1 MKIAFDAKR
10 ITHNATGLG
19 NYGRFVVN
27 SLNKFHPENNYNL
40 YSPKPGN
47 AACRSQINSPGNLKF
62 MYPSGNIYSSFPL
75 LWRSY
80 YLTQRLL
87 RDKVDLFHG
96 LSNELPICIEKS
108 GIPSVVTIHDLIF
121 NRHPEYYKFL
131 DRKIYNFKFK
141 RACLHANR
149 IIAVSETTKKEIIAA
164 YKIPE
169 SKIEV
174 IYQGCHPTFGTRI
187 DQQTRDN
194 VMNSFN
200 IARPYI
206 LYVGSIEA
214 RKNLLLIVKAMKH
227 LNADITLVA
236 VGKRTPYTEVVEAF
250 IKENQL
256 QNRVKILHNVSSAEL
271 PALFQSASV
280 FVYPSFFEG
289 FGIPILEALTSGIPV
304 IAATGSCL
312 EEAGGNDSLYVDP
325 NNHIQLASYINQVI
339 SNRQLAY
346 NMIEKGKVYAQRFS
360 PEQSA
365 RQLMS
370 LYNQVI

>member
-62 MYPSGNIYSSFPL
+62 MYPSGNISSSFPL

-227 LNADITLVA
+227 VNADITLVA

-271 PALFQSASV
+271 PALLQSASV